1 MNSKVKTTL
10 YEMLK
15 DRNDKYVFKE
25 INDNILLAYHENDII
40 LIYNCQEN
48 KSGVKTITKLQQ
60 LVNEHK
66 SSHVIFIYKHSI
78 TIFAKNAI
86 KEFSETYNI
95 HIEMFFV
102 NELMFN
108 VTKHILVPKHEILSD
123 KEKQETMMCLRC
135 KDIKKFPQML
145 TTDPVARYF
154 NMKKGQLVRI
164 TRPSE
169 TSGKYISYRV
179 VV

>member
-1 MNSKVKTTL
+1 MNSKVKSTL

-15 DRNDKYVFKE
+15 DRNNDYCFKD
-25 INDNILLAYHENDII
+25 INDNILLAYTENDHI

-48 KSGVKTITKLQQ
+48 KSGVKTINKLQEF
-60 LVNEHK
+60 VNEHK
-66 SSHVIFIYKHSI
+66 SSHVIFIYKNSI
-78 TIFAKNAI
+78 TVFAKNAI

-95 HIEMFFV
+95 SIEMFYV

-108 VTKHILVPKHEILSD
+108 VTKHIFVPQHEILSD
-123 KEKQETMMCLRC
+123 IEKRETMIRLRC

-169 TSGKYISYRV
+169 TCGKYISYRV